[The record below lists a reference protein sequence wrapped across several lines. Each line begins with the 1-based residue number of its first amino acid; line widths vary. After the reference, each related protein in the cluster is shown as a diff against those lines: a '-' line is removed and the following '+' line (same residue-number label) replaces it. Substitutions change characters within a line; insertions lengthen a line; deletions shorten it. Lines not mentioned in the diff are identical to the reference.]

1 MRNTIAEKREKMKPK
16 QAELAELSGVPRS
29 TITEIEQGKRMPRLD
44 TAIMIANALQVIDI
58 R

>member
-1 MRNTIAEKREKMKPK
+1 MKPT